1 MKEGGFVSFGQFVG
15 VVDLVACVGRGDIK
29 FTHQARH
36 PAEDTGHH
44 LNAFGSVGKA
54 VREWYCLWVCGEAV
68 EVWGELCAIAKPSVV
83 SGEALND
90 NHDNIGLYPPAAE
103 GSRHGEGRKGG

>member
-54 VREWYCLWVCGEAV
+54 VREWYCLWVCRYFV
-68 EVWGELCAIAKPSVV
+68 EEGGKGLPIPKAGVV
-83 SGEALND
+83 SSEALND
-90 NHDNIGLYPPAAE
+90 NHDNIRLYPPAAE